1 VPAMPIKKIFA
12 HDFEKDFHG
21 QQSIGKQVCYI

>member
-1 VPAMPIKKIFA
+1 VPAMPIKKIFT

-21 QQSIGKQVCYI
+21 QQSIGKQARFI